1 MPDRPNIVVMLS
13 DQQRYD
19 TLACYGNDWIQTPNL
34 NALAD
39 ESFVFDAAYVTQ
51 PVCTPARASIMTGL
65 YPHAAGPIVN
75 KLSLAPEVRTVG
87 DMAPDE
93 YHRGYYGKW
102 HLGDDVVAQ
111 HGFHEWVSSEDG
123 HRSQY
128 TKPEYLGLMSDYHQF
143 LVGLGYEPET
153 KVRGAKIF
161 DAWQRALL
169 PREHQMA
176 SFLGAQAAEFIER
189 NKDRP
194 FILYVSTFEPHPP
207 FYGPL
212 NDLYDPAALPAGPA
226 FLREPEGAALVNRVR
241 AEYAMRYLR
250 TGETPQPGDYITESA
265 AAALGNDVTTEQGW
279 RTLRARYMATIT
291 LVDDM
296 VGAITGTLDRAGIAD
311 NTAVVFSA
319 EHGDMLGDHG
329 MLEKRSFYEEAARVP
344 LLLRAPWL
352 SKTQTRIEDS
362 FGQIDLAPTLL
373 DIMGAVPQ
381 PHLQGESRLPVL
393 KGDAT
398 LEEVDV
404 FIQWNGIH
412 SDIEDRFLGTG
423 EINRMLTWPWRS
435 AVADRW
441 KLNLCAGDQCEL
453 FDLRNDPHELVN
465 LFNNPDQKDRI
476 RDMAARIHAWQV
488 RTGDTAPLPS
498 V

>member
-1 MPDRPNIVVMLS
+1 
-13 DQQRYD
+13 
-19 TLACYGNDWIQTPNL
+19 
-34 NALAD
+34 
-39 ESFVFDAAYVTQ
+39 
-51 PVCTPARASIMTGL
+51 
-65 YPHAAGPIVN
+65 
-75 KLSLAPEVRTVG
+75 
-87 DMAPDE
+87 
-93 YHRGYYGKW
+93 
-102 HLGDDVVAQ
+102 
-111 HGFHEWVSSEDG
+111 
-123 HRSQY
+123 
-128 TKPEYLGLMSDYHQF
+128 
-143 LVGLGYEPET
+143 
-153 KVRGAKIF
+153 
-161 DAWQRALL
+161 
-169 PREHQMA
+169 
-176 SFLGAQAAEFIER
+176 
-189 NKDRP
+189 
-194 FILYVSTFEPHPP
+194 
-207 FYGPL
+207 
-212 NDLYDPAALPAGPA
+212 
-226 FLREPEGAALVNRVR
+226 
-241 AEYAMRYLR
+241 
-250 TGETPQPGDYITESA
+250 
-265 AAALGNDVTTEQGW
+265 
-279 RTLRARYMATIT
+279 
-291 LVDDM
+291 M

-476 RDMAARIHAWQV
+476 RDMAARIYAWQV
-488 RTGDTAPLPS
+488 RTRDTAPLPS